1 MLFFLIIFGILSF
14 VPLVLF
20 GVFSFKLKC
29 KLKLIYYYLIEL
41 IIVLLITSIAQ
52 FYYYQTYDLSVFP
65 SGDNFT
71 FFLVIPVVGLIITS
85 FFDAVVR
92 WLKKEEWP
100 SIKVIIVTL
109 ILIILFFNWYAP
121 LGQKYYHVKRL
132 AVVEEN
138 FATKDTESVTI
149 DGDIMI
155 TLVESEYD
163 KIMRSRNSNH
173 NLYYNYFYIR
183 NNGNKLLSG
192 SISLTLYNKSN
203 EIIDI
208 KTLPEIE
215 LDAQTTQLLVFKEN
229 KINQDEWNQH
239 SFGTKE
245 SVVDFTSTVMLG
257 K

>member
-20 GVFSFKLKC
+20 GVFSFKLKF

-52 FYYYQTYDLSVFP
+52 YYYYQTYDLSVFP

-71 FFLVIPVVGLIITS
+71 FFLVIPVVGLIIIS

-92 WLKKEEWP
+92 WLKKEERP
-100 SIKVIIVTL
+100 SIKIIIVTM
-109 ILIILFFNWYAP
+109 ILIIFFFNWCVP

-138 FATKDTESVTI
+138 FATRDTESVTI

-163 KIMRSRNSNH
+163 KIMRSRYR

-183 NNGNKLLSG
+183 NNGNKLVSG
-192 SISLTLYNKSN
+192 SISLTLYSKSN

-229 KINQDEWNQH
+229 KISQDEWNQH
-239 SFGTKE
+239 SFGTKDR
-245 SVVDFTSTVMLG
+245 VVDFTSTVTLG